1 MRLLLLAILLLTTSA
16 CNLGTVQD
24 AREVSLNAT
33 LTGVPVSTLEPAQ
46 AVEIT
51 PGNTLDPLK
60 QPTPVLQ
67 SLLPTPILQANQT
80 ATTCGMLRVDVG
92 SDPGNTLR
100 LREQPDNSAN
110 ILLLI
115 PNNSLVSKV
124 AGSSEVSAD
133 SYHWL
138 NILYT
143 DPNGVNVTGWAARD
157 AMRDRVTLR
166 QEGC

>member
-33 LTGVPVSTLEPAQ
+33 LTGVPVSTLESAQPAD
-46 AVEIT
+46 VT
-51 PGNTLDPLK
+51 PGSP

-92 SDPGNTLR
+92 TDPGNTLR

-124 AGSSEVSAD
+124 AGSSEVTAD

-143 DPNGVNVTGWAARD
+143 DPNGVNITGWAARD

>member
-1 MRLLLLAILLLTTSA
+1 VKRLVLLLILLTTSA

-24 AREVSLNAT
+24 AREISLNAT
-33 LTGVPVSTLEPAQ
+33 MTGVPVSTLEPAQ
-46 AVEIT
+46 VAKDVT
-51 PGNTLDPLK
+51 PGAVAV

-67 SLLPTPILQANQT
+67 SLLPTPLLQPNQT

-92 SDPGNTLR
+92 TDPGNTLR
-100 LREQPDNSAN
+100 LREQPDNSAQ

-124 AGSSEVSAD
+124 AGSQEIAAD

>member
-33 LTGVPVSTLEPAQ
+33 LTGVPVSTLESPAK
-46 AVEIT
+46 VT
-51 PGNTLDPLK
+51 PGIPVDSAN

-67 SLLPTPILQANQT
+67 SLLPTPILQVNQT

-92 SDPGNTLR
+92 TDPGNTLR

-124 AGSSEVSAD
+124 AGSSEVTAD

-157 AMRDRVTLR
+157 AMRDRATLR